1 VRRFLKTEASGGI
14 ILLIATCGALLW
26 AKSPL
31 SESYGSLWTTEITLR
46 VGAFEI
52 SDDLRHWINDGL
64 MTVLL
69 FVVGLET
76 KRDLVAGELRGW
88 RIAALPATAA
98 LGGMPIP
105 ALIYVEFNARTDTLR
120 GWGIPM
126 ATDIAFAVGEL
137 ALVVRH
143 SPLLLR
149 RYC

>member
-1 VRRFLKTEASGGI
+1 
-14 ILLIATCGALLW
+14 LIATCGALLW

-52 SDDLRHWINDGL
+52 SDDLRPWINDGL

-98 LGGMPIP
+98 RRNAHSRSNLRRVQRKNRQPEGLGHPDGDRHRIRGR
-105 ALIYVEFNARTDTLR
+105 RTGAGCETL
-120 GWGIPM
+120 PSSLK
-126 ATDIAFAVGEL
+126 T
-137 ALVVRH
+137 
-143 SPLLLR
+143 LLLGIAIVDDIGAPTVN
-149 RYC
+149 